1 MNDREVLRFRIE
13 PGQTQLHKLARGS
26 RITIAAG
33 AVRVDGAP
41 QWLAETIVRG
51 ASIAQPGAPV
61 DLQLT
66 GWVTL
71 SSDVGAQAL
80 IEPAV
85 PLNPAMTALRALA
98 RNWRRRIGAKSP
110 FHAA

>member
-1 MNDREVLRFRIE
+1 MNDRTVLRFRIE
-13 PGQTQLHKLARGS
+13 PGQPQMHKLARGS
-26 RITIAAG
+26 RITVAAG
-33 AVRVDGAP
+33 ALRVEGPP

-51 ASIAQPGAPV
+51 TSIAQSGAPV
-61 DLQLT
+61 ELRQG

-85 PLNPAMTALRALA
+85 PRIPAMTALRALA
-98 RNWRRRIGAKSP
+98 RNWRRRIAATSP